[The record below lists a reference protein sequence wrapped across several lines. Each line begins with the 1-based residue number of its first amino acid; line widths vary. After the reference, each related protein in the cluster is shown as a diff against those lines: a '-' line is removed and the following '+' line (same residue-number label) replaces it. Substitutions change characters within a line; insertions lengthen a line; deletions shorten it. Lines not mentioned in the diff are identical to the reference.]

1 MNKKIAILLVLAMS
15 ASMAL
20 AGCTGSKGEETTTSA
35 TTAATQASETETSKE
50 ETKKSETSETSV
62 TAESSEDKGEKK
74 DNQSDPKPLVDAPE
88 EDNNKDKEPK
98 KVKTDDDDGGVVVAD
113 PVTQD
118 DADDKSADN
127 DYYSANTALGKA
139 EVEKFCAMI
148 RDAYIAGDWET
159 LSKYARY
166 PAKVN
171 DKELKDADA
180 FLKYLDGKKP
190 QADSIK
196 AMKKETCK
204 DMYFSGQGICMAS
217 GLIWI
222 TDANYLTDKEPQ
234 LQVFSMFGI

>member
-62 TAESSEDKGEKK
+62 TAESSEDKGGNK
-74 DNQSDPKPLVDAPE
+74 DNQSDPKPSVDAPE

-113 PVTQD
+113 PGTQD

-204 DMYFSGQGICMAS
+204 NMNFSGQGICMAS

-222 TDANYLTDKEPQ
+222 IDDSYLTDKEPK
-234 LQVFSMFGI
+234 LQIFSMFGI

>member
-1 MNKKIAILLVLAMS
+1 MS

-50 ETKKSETSETSV
+50 ETKKSETSETSA
-62 TAESSEDKGEKK
+62 TAESSEDKGGNK
-74 DNQSDPKPLVDAPE
+74 DNQSDPKPSADVPE

-98 KVKTDDDDGGVVVAD
+98 KVKTDDDGGVVVAD

-118 DADDKSADN
+118 DADDKAADN

-148 RDAYIAGDWET
+148 RDAYIDGDWET
-159 LSKYARY
+159 ISKYARY

-171 DKELKDADA
+171 DQELKDADA
-180 FLKYLDGKKP
+180 FLKYLKGKKP
-190 QADSIK
+190 SADSIK
-196 AMKKETCK
+196 AMKEETCK
-204 DMYFSGQGICMAS
+204 DMMSTGQGICLAS
-217 GLIWI
+217 GLVWVI
-222 TDANYLTDKEPQ
+222 DDSYLTDKEPK